1 MFTLAIQTKNLS
13 IKGKKGHSH
22 PIPVM
27 NQPVAGIT
35 TLQHSRLIFIHLFF
49 VERIHKFIDM
59 ANHADL
65 QAACGQPLY
74 GMFDG
79 R

>member
-1 MFTLAIQTKNLS
+1 MT
-13 IKGKKGHSH
+13 
-22 PIPVM
+22 P
-27 NQPVAGIT
+27 PVAGIT